1 MIKMMKTK
9 MVVFDMD
16 GTIADLYAVPNWL
29 QMLRAE
35 DPTPYTMAKP
45 MWEMDILADILN
57 ELRANGIEIRVV
69 TWLSKDSTEE
79 YKNLV
84 KQAKLE
90 WLEEMGFPFDNF
102 HGVQYGATKA
112 NSVRRYLEE
121 DETAILFDDNEK
133 VRKGWTLGETV
144 DPTTTNII
152 EFLENLL

>member
-1 MIKMMKTK
+1 MTK
-9 MVVFDMD
+9 MIVFDMD

-45 MWEMDILADILN
+45 MWEMDILADVLN

-84 KQAKLE
+84 RKAKLE

-121 DETAILFDDNEK
+121 EEMAILIDDNAK
-133 VRKGWTLGETV
+133 VRNGWTLGETV

>member
-45 MWEMDILADILN
+45 MWEMDILADVLN

-84 KQAKLE
+84 RQAKLE

-121 DETAILFDDNEK
+121 EETAILIDDNAK
-133 VRKGWTLGETV
+133 VRNGWTLGETV
-144 DPTTTNII
+144 DPTEINII

>member
-35 DPTPYTMAKP
+35 DPTPYAVAEP
-45 MWEMDILADILN
+45 MWEMEKLADVLN
-57 ELRANGIEIRVV
+57 ALKVNGIEIRIV

-84 KQAKLE
+84 RQAKLE

-121 DETAILFDDNEK
+121 EETAILIDDNAK
-133 VRKGWTLGETV
+133 VRNGWTLGETV

>member
-35 DPTPYTMAKP
+35 DPTPYAVAKP
-45 MWEMDILADILN
+45 MWEMDILADVLN
-57 ELRANGIEIRVV
+57 ELRANGIEIRIV

-84 KQAKLE
+84 RQAKLE

-121 DETAILFDDNEK
+121 EETAILIDDNAK
-133 VRKGWTLGETV
+133 VRNGWTLGETV

>member
-1 MIKMMKTK
+1 MMKTK

-29 QMLRAE
+29 QMLRTE
-35 DPTPYTMAKP
+35 DPTPYAVAKP
-45 MWEMDILADILN
+45 MWEMDILADVLN
-57 ELRANGIEIRVV
+57 ELRTNGIEIRVV

-84 KQAKLE
+84 RKAKLE

-121 DETAILFDDNEK
+121 EETAILIDDNAK
-133 VRKGWTLGETV
+133 VRNGWTLGETV

>member
-45 MWEMDILADILN
+45 MWEMEKLADVLN
-57 ELRANGIEIRVV
+57 ALKVNGIEIRIV

-79 YKNLV
+79 YKDLV
-84 KQAKLE
+84 RQAKLE

-112 NSVRRYLEE
+112 NSVRRYLAE